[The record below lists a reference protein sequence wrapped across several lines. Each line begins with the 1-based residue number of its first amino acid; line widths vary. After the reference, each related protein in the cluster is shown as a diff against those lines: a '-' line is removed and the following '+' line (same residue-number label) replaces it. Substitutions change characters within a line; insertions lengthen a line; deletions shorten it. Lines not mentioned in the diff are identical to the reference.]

1 MKIIANH
8 TYLPSSKIDVLE
20 LISVKGNISDSEASK
35 MVKNTGFNSI
45 ARVQNKSTDNFIKL
59 SAEDFLE
66 HYNDSDVIVDNIIVV
81 TQSYEKR
88 LPNISSTLQGL
99 LKLPTSTFCLD
110 IVDGCNGFIRALTIA
125 NKISEP
131 GMRTLIVGG
140 DVYSPMTRHAELST
154 DILFGDGYSFTIV
167 EQDNEP
173 FKSKIMTDG
182 TRGDFINASYRENV
196 LNMNGVGVFLFTN
209 TEIPKLVKSLDWEL
223 DPGNGLNTYY
233 ALHQASKLIVNQLS
247 KKLKLDN
254 GEVPFFSCSEIG
266 NLGPGSIG
274 AWISVNSS
282 KLATKANLTCFGYGA
297 GLSWGVAR
305 LQIDL
310 IQNGVRYIDV

>member
-8 TYLPSSKIDVLE
+8 TYLPLSKMDVLE
-20 LISVKGNISDSEASK
+20 LISAKGDVLDAGASK
-35 MVKNTGFNSI
+35 MVENTGFNSL
-45 ARVQNKSTDNFIKL
+45 ARVQNESTDNFIKL
-59 SAEDFLE
+59 SAENF
-66 HYNDSDVIVDNIIVV
+66 SDQCNGSDLAVDNIIVV
-81 TQSYEKR
+81 TQSYEQR

-99 LKLPTSTFCLD
+99 LKLPTSTFCVD

-125 NKISEP
+125 NKITET

-140 DVYSPMTRHAELST
+140 DVYSPMTRRAELST

-173 FKSKIMTDG
+173 FRSKIMTDG
-182 TRGDFINASYRENV
+182 TRGHFINASYRENV

-209 TEIPKLVKSLDWEL
+209 SEIPKLIKSLDWEL
-223 DPGNGLNTYY
+223 DPGNGLPTYY

-274 AWISVNSS
+274 AWISANSS
-282 KLATKANLTCFGYGA
+282 KLNTKANLTCLGYGA
-297 GLSWGVAR
+297 GLSWGVAS
-305 LQIDL
+305 LQMDL
-310 IQNGVRYIDV
+310 MQNGVQYIDA